1 MIAKFEPY
9 NKMYYTSAGTFNT
22 AEKTSINLNKGE
34 IIVITCPSSNS
45 KKTILTLM
53 GCLLHPNEGILE
65 INGKSCIP
73 SNSMDIALIKSQTLG
88 FIFQKDNLLQ
98 DLNAEENVAFPLRIQ
113 KIQTDEIKKRTV
125 EVLKKVNM
133 YAYRKKMP
141 MQLSSFQQQQI
152 AIAKAL
158 IINPKIII
166 CDKPTAL
173 LERQNGILIMNLLK
187 ELAQEG
193 KSIAIINHDKTYN
206 EFADREI
213 QLKNGTANE
222 CSTT

>member
-113 KIQTDEIKKRTV
+113 KTQTDEIKKRTV